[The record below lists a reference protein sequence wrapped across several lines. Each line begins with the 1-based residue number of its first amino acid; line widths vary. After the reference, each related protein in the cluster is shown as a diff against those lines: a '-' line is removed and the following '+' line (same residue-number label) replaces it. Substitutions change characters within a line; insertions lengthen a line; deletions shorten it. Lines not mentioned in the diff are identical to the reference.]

1 MQITADN
8 KTETKR
14 AFVFPGQGS
23 QSVGMGQ
30 ELYDSS
36 QAAREVFQ
44 EADETL
50 GVRLSKLI
58 FQGPSRK
65 LQDTV
70 NSQPAIMTVSIAA
83 WKAWEEFT
91 GSDLETPAALAG
103 HSLGEYTSMVV
114 AGVVSFADG
123 VSLVRQRGRLMQQAS
138 KGRPGGMAAIL
149 GLDELAASQ
158 ICSETGVELANINS
172 DDQIVI
178 SGDKIAVAQAMDLA
192 SARGARKTIPLTVS
206 GAFHSSLMQ
215 EAKDG
220 LSEALVSMDF
230 QDPVAPIIANSDC
243 AEMRTGEQVR
253 EELVRGLCG
262 DKIAVAQAMDLASAR
277 GARKTIPLTVSGAFH
292 SSLMQEAK
300 DGLSEALVSMD
311 FQDPVAPII
320 ANSDCAEL
328 RTGEQVRE
336 ELVRGLCQCVQWR
349 NTVRCMVDSGITQF
363 VELGPA
369 SVLAGLIKRIDRG
382 VEAVALS
389 NPESIRKLAGAT
401 A

>member
-8 KTETKR
+8 QNGIKR

-30 ELYDSS
+30 ELSDSS
-36 QAAREVFQ
+36 RAARAVFQ
-44 EADETL
+44 EADDTL
-50 GVRLSKLI
+50 GIKLSKLI

-65 LQDTV
+65 LQDTI

-83 WKAWEEFT
+83 LKAWEEFT
-91 GSDLETPAALAG
+91 GSELETPAALAG
-103 HSLGEYTSMVV
+103 HSLGEYTSMVA

-123 VSLVRQRGRLMQQAS
+123 VSLVRQRGRLMQQAA

-149 GLDELAASQ
+149 GLDELATAQ
-158 ICSETGVELANINS
+158 ICAETGVELANINA

-178 SGDKIAVAQAMDLA
+178 SGDKVAVAQAMDLA

-215 EAKDG
+215 EAKEG
-220 LSEALVSMDF
+220 LAEAMVAMEF
-230 QDPVAPIIANSDC
+230 KDPQS
-243 AEMRTGEQVR
+243 
-253 EELVRGLCG
+253 
-262 DKIAVAQAMDLASAR
+262 
-277 GARKTIPLTVSGAFH
+277 
-292 SSLMQEAK
+292 
-300 DGLSEALVSMD
+300 
-311 FQDPVAPII
+311 PII

-349 NTVRCMVDSGITQF
+349 NTVRCMVDSGISQF

-369 SVLAGLIKRIDRG
+369 SVLASLIRRIDRG
-382 VEAVALS
+382 VEAVALF
-389 NPESIRKLAGAT
+389 NPDSIRKLAGAS

>member
-8 KTETKR
+8 QNGIKR

-30 ELYDSS
+30 ELFDYS

-44 EADETL
+44 EADDTL
-50 GVRLSKLI
+50 GIKLSKLI

-65 LQDTV
+65 LQDTI

-83 WKAWEEFT
+83 LKAWEEFT
-91 GSDLETPAALAG
+91 GSELETPAALAG
-103 HSLGEYTSMVV
+103 HSLGEYTSMVA

-123 VSLVRQRGRLMQQAS
+123 VSLVRQRGRLMQQAA

-149 GLDELAASQ
+149 GLDELATAQ
-158 ICSETGVELANINS
+158 ICAETGVELANINA

-178 SGDKIAVAQAMDLA
+178 SGDKVAVAQAMDLA
-192 SARGARKTIPLTVS
+192 SARGAKKTIPLTVS

-215 EAKDG
+215 EAKEG
-220 LSEALVSMDF
+220 LAEAMVAMEF
-230 QDPVAPIIANSDC
+230 KDPQS
-243 AEMRTGEQVR
+243 
-253 EELVRGLCG
+253 
-262 DKIAVAQAMDLASAR
+262 
-277 GARKTIPLTVSGAFH
+277 
-292 SSLMQEAK
+292 
-300 DGLSEALVSMD
+300 
-311 FQDPVAPII
+311 PII

-369 SVLAGLIKRIDRG
+369 SVLASLIRRIDRG

-389 NPESIRKLAGAT
+389 NPDSIRKLAGAT

>member
-8 KTETKR
+8 QNGIKR

-23 QSVGMGQ
+23 QNVGMGQ
-30 ELYDSS
+30 ELFDSS
-36 QAAREVFQ
+36 RAARAVFQ
-44 EADETL
+44 EADDTL
-50 GVRLSKLI
+50 GIKLSKLI

-65 LQDTV
+65 LQDTI

-83 WKAWEEFT
+83 LKAWEEFT
-91 GSDLETPAALAG
+91 GSELETPAALAG
-103 HSLGEYTSMVV
+103 HSLGEYTSMVA

-123 VSLVRQRGRLMQQAS
+123 VSLVRQRGRLMQQAA

-149 GLDELAASQ
+149 GLDELATAQ
-158 ICSETGVELANINS
+158 ICAETGVELANINA

-178 SGDKIAVAQAMDLA
+178 SGDKVAVAQAVDLA

-215 EAKDG
+215 EAKEG
-220 LSEALVSMDF
+220 LAEAMVAMEF
-230 QDPVAPIIANSDC
+230 KDPQS
-243 AEMRTGEQVR
+243 
-253 EELVRGLCG
+253 
-262 DKIAVAQAMDLASAR
+262 
-277 GARKTIPLTVSGAFH
+277 
-292 SSLMQEAK
+292 
-300 DGLSEALVSMD
+300 
-311 FQDPVAPII
+311 PII

-349 NTVRCMVDSGITQF
+349 NTVRCMVDSGISQF

-369 SVLAGLIKRIDRG
+369 SVLASLIRRIDRG
-382 VEAVALS
+382 VEAVALF
-389 NPESIRKLAGAT
+389 NPDSIRKLAGAT

>member
-8 KTETKR
+8 QNGIKR

-23 QSVGMGQ
+23 QNVGMGQ
-30 ELYDSS
+30 ELFDSS
-36 QAAREVFQ
+36 RAARAVFQ
-44 EADETL
+44 EADDTL
-50 GVRLSKLI
+50 GIKLSKLI

-65 LQDTV
+65 LQDTI

-83 WKAWEEFT
+83 LKAWEEFT
-91 GSDLETPAALAG
+91 GSELETPAALAG
-103 HSLGEYTSMVV
+103 HSLGEYTSMVA

-123 VSLVRQRGRLMQQAS
+123 VSLVRQRGRLMQQAA

-149 GLDELAASQ
+149 GLDELATAQ
-158 ICSETGVELANINS
+158 ICAETGVELANINA

-178 SGDKIAVAQAMDLA
+178 SGDKVAVAQAMDLA
-192 SARGARKTIPLTVS
+192 SARGAKKTIPLTVS

-215 EAKDG
+215 EAKEG
-220 LSEALVSMDF
+220 LAEAMVAMEF
-230 QDPVAPIIANSDC
+230 KDPQS
-243 AEMRTGEQVR
+243 
-253 EELVRGLCG
+253 
-262 DKIAVAQAMDLASAR
+262 
-277 GARKTIPLTVSGAFH
+277 
-292 SSLMQEAK
+292 
-300 DGLSEALVSMD
+300 
-311 FQDPVAPII
+311 PII

-349 NTVRCMVDSGITQF
+349 NTVRCMVDSGISQF

-369 SVLAGLIKRIDRG
+369 SVLASLIRRIDRG
-382 VEAVALS
+382 VEAVALF
-389 NPESIRKLAGAT
+389 NPDSIRKLAGAT

>member
-8 KTETKR
+8 QNGIKR

-30 ELYDSS
+30 ELFDSS
-36 QAAREVFQ
+36 RAARAVFQ
-44 EADETL
+44 EADDTL
-50 GVRLSKLI
+50 GIKLSKLI

-65 LQDTV
+65 LQDTI

-83 WKAWEEFT
+83 LKAWEEFT
-91 GSDLETPAALAG
+91 GSELETPAALAG
-103 HSLGEYTSMVV
+103 HSLGEYTSMVA
-114 AGVVSFADG
+114 AGVVSFSDG
-123 VSLVRQRGRLMQQAS
+123 VSLVRQRGRLMQQAA

-149 GLDELAASQ
+149 GLDELATAQ
-158 ICSETGVELANINS
+158 ICAETGVELANINA

-178 SGDKIAVAQAMDLA
+178 SGDKVAVAQAMDLA

-215 EAKDG
+215 EAKEG
-220 LSEALVSMDF
+220 LAEAMVAMEF
-230 QDPVAPIIANSDC
+230 KDPRS
-243 AEMRTGEQVR
+243 
-253 EELVRGLCG
+253 
-262 DKIAVAQAMDLASAR
+262 
-277 GARKTIPLTVSGAFH
+277 
-292 SSLMQEAK
+292 
-300 DGLSEALVSMD
+300 
-311 FQDPVAPII
+311 PII

-349 NTVRCMVDSGITQF
+349 NTVRCMVDSGISQF

-369 SVLAGLIKRIDRG
+369 SVLASLIRRIDRG
-382 VEAVALS
+382 VEAVALF
-389 NPESIRKLAGAT
+389 NPDSIRKLASGT

>member
-8 KTETKR
+8 QNGIKR

-30 ELYDSS
+30 ELFESS
-36 QAAREVFQ
+36 RAARAVFQ
-44 EADETL
+44 EADDTL
-50 GVRLSKLI
+50 GIKLSKLI

-65 LQDTV
+65 LQDTI

-83 WKAWEEFT
+83 LKAWEEFT
-91 GSDLETPAALAG
+91 GSELETPAALAG
-103 HSLGEYTSMVV
+103 HSLGEYTSMVA

-123 VSLVRQRGRLMQQAS
+123 VSLVRQRGRLMQQAA

-149 GLDELAASQ
+149 GLDELATGQVCA
-158 ICSETGVELANINS
+158 ETGVELANINA

-178 SGDKIAVAQAMDLA
+178 SGDKVAVAQAMDLA
-192 SARGARKTIPLTVS
+192 SARGARKTIPLSVS

-215 EAKDG
+215 EAKEG
-220 LSEALVSMDF
+220 LAEAMVAMEF
-230 QDPVAPIIANSDC
+230 KDPQS
-243 AEMRTGEQVR
+243 
-253 EELVRGLCG
+253 
-262 DKIAVAQAMDLASAR
+262 
-277 GARKTIPLTVSGAFH
+277 
-292 SSLMQEAK
+292 
-300 DGLSEALVSMD
+300 
-311 FQDPVAPII
+311 PII

-349 NTVRCMVDSGITQF
+349 NTVRCMVDSGVSQF

-369 SVLAGLIKRIDRG
+369 SVLASLIRRIDRG
-382 VEAVALS
+382 VEAVALF
-389 NPESIRKLAGAT
+389 NPDSIRKLAGAT
-401 A
+401 D

>member
-1 MQITADN
+1 MRITADN
-8 KTETKR
+8 QNGIKR

-30 ELYDSS
+30 ELFDSS
-36 QAAREVFQ
+36 RAARAVFQ
-44 EADETL
+44 EADDTL
-50 GVRLSKLI
+50 GIKLSKLI

-65 LQDTV
+65 LQDTI

-83 WKAWEEFT
+83 LKAWEEFT
-91 GSDLETPAALAG
+91 GSELETPAALAG
-103 HSLGEYTSMVV
+103 HSLGEYTSMVA

-123 VSLVRQRGRLMQQAS
+123 VSLVRQRGRLMQQAA

-149 GLDELAASQ
+149 GLDELATAQ
-158 ICSETGVELANINS
+158 VCAETGVELANINA

-178 SGDKIAVAQAMDLA
+178 SGDKVAVAQAMDLA

-215 EAKDG
+215 EAKEG
-220 LSEALVSMDF
+220 LAEAMVAMEF
-230 QDPVAPIIANSDC
+230 KDPQS
-243 AEMRTGEQVR
+243 
-253 EELVRGLCG
+253 
-262 DKIAVAQAMDLASAR
+262 
-277 GARKTIPLTVSGAFH
+277 
-292 SSLMQEAK
+292 
-300 DGLSEALVSMD
+300 
-311 FQDPVAPII
+311 PII

-349 NTVRCMVDSGITQF
+349 NTVRCMVDSGISQF

-369 SVLAGLIKRIDRG
+369 SVLASLIRRIDRG
-382 VEAVALS
+382 VEAVALF
-389 NPESIRKLAGAT
+389 NPDSIRKLAGAT

>member
-8 KTETKR
+8 QNGIKR

-30 ELYDSS
+30 ELFDSS
-36 QAAREVFQ
+36 RAARAVFQ
-44 EADETL
+44 EADDTL
-50 GVRLSKLI
+50 GIKLSKLI

-65 LQDTV
+65 LQDTI

-83 WKAWEEFT
+83 LKAWEEFT
-91 GSDLETPAALAG
+91 GSELETPAALAG
-103 HSLGEYTSMVV
+103 HSLGEYTSMVA
-114 AGVVSFADG
+114 AGVVSFSDG
-123 VSLVRQRGRLMQQAS
+123 VSLVRQRGRLMQQAA

-149 GLDELAASQ
+149 GLDELATAQ
-158 ICSETGVELANINS
+158 ICAETGVELANINA

-178 SGDKIAVAQAMDLA
+178 SGDKVAVAQAMDLA

-215 EAKDG
+215 EAKEG
-220 LSEALVSMDF
+220 LSEAMVAMEF
-230 QDPVAPIIANSDC
+230 KDPQSP
-243 AEMRTGEQVR
+243 
-253 EELVRGLCG
+253 
-262 DKIAVAQAMDLASAR
+262 
-277 GARKTIPLTVSGAFH
+277 F
-292 SSLMQEAK
+292 
-300 DGLSEALVSMD
+300 
-311 FQDPVAPII
+311 I

-349 NTVRCMVDSGITQF
+349 NTFRCMVDSGISQF

-369 SVLAGLIKRIDRG
+369 SVLASLIRRIDRG
-382 VEAVALS
+382 VEAVALF
-389 NPESIRKLAGAT
+389 NPDSIRKLAGAT

>member
-8 KTETKR
+8 QNGIKR

-30 ELYDSS
+30 ELFDSS
-36 QAAREVFQ
+36 RAARAVFL
-44 EADETL
+44 EADDTL
-50 GVRLSKLI
+50 GIKLSKLI

-65 LQDTV
+65 LQDTI

-83 WKAWEEFT
+83 LKAWEEFT
-91 GSDLETPAALAG
+91 GSELETPAALAG
-103 HSLGEYTSMVV
+103 HSLGEYTSMVA

-123 VSLVRQRGRLMQQAS
+123 VSLVRQRGRLMQQAA

-149 GLDELAASQ
+149 GLDELATAQ
-158 ICSETGVELANINS
+158 ICAETGVELANINA

-178 SGDKIAVAQAMDLA
+178 SGDKVAVAQAMDLA

-215 EAKDG
+215 EAKEG
-220 LSEALVSMDF
+220 LAEAMVAMEF
-230 QDPVAPIIANSDC
+230 KDPQS
-243 AEMRTGEQVR
+243 
-253 EELVRGLCG
+253 
-262 DKIAVAQAMDLASAR
+262 
-277 GARKTIPLTVSGAFH
+277 
-292 SSLMQEAK
+292 
-300 DGLSEALVSMD
+300 
-311 FQDPVAPII
+311 PII

-349 NTVRCMVDSGITQF
+349 NTVRCMVDSGISQF

-369 SVLAGLIKRIDRG
+369 SVLASLIRRIDRG
-382 VEAVALS
+382 VEAVALF
-389 NPESIRKLAGAT
+389 NPDSIRKLAGAT

>member
-8 KTETKR
+8 QNGVKR

-30 ELYDSS
+30 ELFDSS
-36 QAAREVFQ
+36 RAARAVFQ
-44 EADETL
+44 EADDTL
-50 GVRLSKLI
+50 GIKLSKLI

-65 LQDTV
+65 LQDTI

-83 WKAWEEFT
+83 LKAWEEFT
-91 GSDLETPAALAG
+91 GSELETPAALAG
-103 HSLGEYTSMVV
+103 HSLGEYTSMVA

-123 VSLVRQRGRLMQQAS
+123 VSLVRQRGRLMQQAA
-138 KGRPGGMAAIL
+138 KGRPGGMVAIL
-149 GLDELAASQ
+149 GLDELATAQ
-158 ICSETGVELANINS
+158 VCAETGVELANINA

-178 SGDKIAVAQAMDLA
+178 SGDKVAVAQAMDLA

-215 EAKDG
+215 EAKEG
-220 LSEALVSMDF
+220 LAEAMVAMEF
-230 QDPVAPIIANSDC
+230 KDPQS
-243 AEMRTGEQVR
+243 
-253 EELVRGLCG
+253 
-262 DKIAVAQAMDLASAR
+262 
-277 GARKTIPLTVSGAFH
+277 
-292 SSLMQEAK
+292 
-300 DGLSEALVSMD
+300 
-311 FQDPVAPII
+311 PII

-349 NTVRCMVDSGITQF
+349 NTVRCMVDSGISQF

-369 SVLAGLIKRIDRG
+369 SVLASLIRRIDRG
-382 VEAVALS
+382 VEAVALF
-389 NPESIRKLAGAT
+389 NPDSIRKLAGAT

>member
-8 KTETKR
+8 QNGIKR

-30 ELYDSS
+30 ELFDSS
-36 QAAREVFQ
+36 RAARAVFQ
-44 EADETL
+44 EADDTL
-50 GVRLSKLI
+50 GIKLSKLI

-65 LQDTV
+65 LQDTI

-83 WKAWEEFT
+83 LKAWEEFT
-91 GSDLETPAALAG
+91 GSELETPAALAG
-103 HSLGEYTSMVV
+103 HSLGEYTSMVA
-114 AGVVSFADG
+114 AGVVSFSDG
-123 VSLVRQRGRLMQQAS
+123 VSLVRQRGRLMQQAA

-149 GLDELAASQ
+149 GLDELATAQ
-158 ICSETGVELANINS
+158 ICAETGVELANINA

-178 SGDKIAVAQAMDLA
+178 SGDKVSVAQAMDLA

-215 EAKDG
+215 EAKEG
-220 LSEALVSMDF
+220 LAEAMVAMEF
-230 QDPVAPIIANSDC
+230 KDPQS
-243 AEMRTGEQVR
+243 
-253 EELVRGLCG
+253 
-262 DKIAVAQAMDLASAR
+262 
-277 GARKTIPLTVSGAFH
+277 
-292 SSLMQEAK
+292 
-300 DGLSEALVSMD
+300 
-311 FQDPVAPII
+311 PII

-349 NTVRCMVDSGITQF
+349 NTVRCMVDSGISQF

-369 SVLAGLIKRIDRG
+369 SVLASLIRRIDRG
-382 VEAVALS
+382 VEAVALF
-389 NPESIRKLAGAT
+389 NPDSIRKLAGAT

>member
-30 ELYDSS
+30 ELYNSS

-44 EADETL
+44 EADEIL

-243 AEMRTGEQVR
+243 AE
-253 EELVRGLCG
+253 
-262 DKIAVAQAMDLASAR
+262 
-277 GARKTIPLTVSGAFH
+277 
-292 SSLMQEAK
+292 
-300 DGLSEALVSMD
+300 
-311 FQDPVAPII
+311 
-320 ANSDCAEL
+320 L

>member
-8 KTETKR
+8 QNGIKR

-30 ELYDSS
+30 ELSDSS
-36 QAAREVFQ
+36 RAARAVFQ
-44 EADETL
+44 EADDTL
-50 GVRLSKLI
+50 GIKLSKLI

-65 LQDTV
+65 LQDTI

-83 WKAWEEFT
+83 LKAWEEFT
-91 GSDLETPAALAG
+91 GSELETPAALAG
-103 HSLGEYTSMVV
+103 HSLGEYTSMVA

-123 VSLVRQRGRLMQQAS
+123 VSLVRQRGRLMQQAA

-149 GLDELAASQ
+149 GLDDLATAQ
-158 ICSETGVELANINS
+158 ICAETGVELANINA

-178 SGDKIAVAQAMDLA
+178 SGDKVAVAQAMDLA

-215 EAKDG
+215 EAKEG
-220 LSEALVSMDF
+220 LAEAMVAMEF
-230 QDPVAPIIANSDC
+230 KDPQS
-243 AEMRTGEQVR
+243 
-253 EELVRGLCG
+253 
-262 DKIAVAQAMDLASAR
+262 
-277 GARKTIPLTVSGAFH
+277 
-292 SSLMQEAK
+292 
-300 DGLSEALVSMD
+300 
-311 FQDPVAPII
+311 PII

-349 NTVRCMVDSGITQF
+349 NTVRCMVDSGISQF

-369 SVLAGLIKRIDRG
+369 SVLASLIRRIDRG
-382 VEAVALS
+382 VEAVALF
-389 NPESIRKLAGAT
+389 NPDSIRKLAGAT
-401 A
+401 T

>member
-8 KTETKR
+8 QNGIKR

-30 ELYDSS
+30 ELFDSS
-36 QAAREVFQ
+36 RAARAVFQ
-44 EADETL
+44 EADDTL
-50 GVRLSKLI
+50 GIKLSKLI

-65 LQDTV
+65 LQDTI

-83 WKAWEEFT
+83 LKAWEEFT
-91 GSDLETPAALAG
+91 GSELETPAALAG
-103 HSLGEYTSMVV
+103 HSLGEYTSMVA

-123 VSLVRQRGRLMQQAS
+123 VSLVRQRGRLMQQAA

-149 GLDELAASQ
+149 GLDELATAQ
-158 ICSETGVELANINS
+158 ICAETGVELANINA

-178 SGDKIAVAQAMDLA
+178 SGDKVAVAQAMDLA

-215 EAKDG
+215 EAKEG
-220 LSEALVSMDF
+220 LAEAMVAMEF
-230 QDPVAPIIANSDC
+230 KDPQS
-243 AEMRTGEQVR
+243 
-253 EELVRGLCG
+253 
-262 DKIAVAQAMDLASAR
+262 
-277 GARKTIPLTVSGAFH
+277 
-292 SSLMQEAK
+292 
-300 DGLSEALVSMD
+300 
-311 FQDPVAPII
+311 PII

-349 NTVRCMVDSGITQF
+349 NTVRCMVDSGISQF

-369 SVLAGLIKRIDRG
+369 SVLASLIRRIDRG
-382 VEAVALS
+382 VEAVALF
-389 NPESIRKLAGAT
+389 NPDSIRKLAGAT

>member
-8 KTETKR
+8 QTETKR

-83 WKAWEEFT
+83 WKAWEEFI
-91 GSDLETPAALAG
+91 GSDLEPPAALAG

-114 AGVVSFADG
+114 AGVVSFADA
-123 VSLVRQRGRLMQQAS
+123 VDLVRQRGRLMQHAS

-220 LSEALVSMDF
+220 LSEV
-230 QDPVAPIIANSDC
+230 
-243 AEMRTGEQVR
+243 
-253 EELVRGLCG
+253 
-262 DKIAVAQAMDLASAR
+262 
-277 GARKTIPLTVSGAFH
+277 
-292 SSLMQEAK
+292 
-300 DGLSEALVSMD
+300 LVSMD

>member
-8 KTETKR
+8 QNGIKR

-30 ELYDSS
+30 ELFDSS
-36 QAAREVFQ
+36 RAARAVFQ
-44 EADETL
+44 EADDTL
-50 GVRLSKLI
+50 GIKLSKLI

-65 LQDTV
+65 LQDTI

-83 WKAWEEFT
+83 LKAWEEFT
-91 GSDLETPAALAG
+91 GSELETPAALAG
-103 HSLGEYTSMVV
+103 HSLGEYTSMVA

-123 VSLVRQRGRLMQQAS
+123 VSLVRQRGRLMQQAA

-149 GLDELAASQ
+149 GLDELATTQ
-158 ICSETGVELANINS
+158 ICAETGVELANINA

-178 SGDKIAVAQAMDLA
+178 SGDKVAVAQAVDLA

-215 EAKDG
+215 EAKEG
-220 LSEALVSMDF
+220 LAEAMVAMEF
-230 QDPVAPIIANSDC
+230 KDPQS
-243 AEMRTGEQVR
+243 
-253 EELVRGLCG
+253 
-262 DKIAVAQAMDLASAR
+262 
-277 GARKTIPLTVSGAFH
+277 
-292 SSLMQEAK
+292 
-300 DGLSEALVSMD
+300 
-311 FQDPVAPII
+311 PII

-349 NTVRCMVDSGITQF
+349 NTVRCMVDSGISQF

-369 SVLAGLIKRIDRG
+369 SVLASLIRRIDRG
-382 VEAVALS
+382 VEAVALF
-389 NPESIRKLAGAT
+389 NPDSIRKLAGAT

>member
-70 NSQPAIMTVSIAA
+70 KSQPAIMTVSIAA

-91 GSDLETPAALAG
+91 GSGLETPAALAG

-243 AEMRTGEQVR
+243 AE
-253 EELVRGLCG
+253 
-262 DKIAVAQAMDLASAR
+262 
-277 GARKTIPLTVSGAFH
+277 
-292 SSLMQEAK
+292 
-300 DGLSEALVSMD
+300 
-311 FQDPVAPII
+311 
-320 ANSDCAEL
+320 L

>member
-8 KTETKR
+8 QNGIKR

-30 ELYDSS
+30 ELFDSS
-36 QAAREVFQ
+36 RAARTVFQ
-44 EADETL
+44 EADDTL
-50 GVRLSKLI
+50 GIKLSKLI

-65 LQDTV
+65 LQDTI

-83 WKAWEEFT
+83 LKAWEEFT
-91 GSDLETPAALAG
+91 GSELETPAALAG
-103 HSLGEYTSMVV
+103 HSLGEYTSMVA

-123 VSLVRQRGRLMQQAS
+123 VSLVRQRGRLMQQAA

-149 GLDELAASQ
+149 GLDELATAQ
-158 ICSETGVELANINS
+158 ICAETGVELANINA

-178 SGDKIAVAQAMDLA
+178 SGDKVAVAQAMDLA
-192 SARGARKTIPLTVS
+192 SARGARKTISLTVS

-215 EAKDG
+215 EAKEG
-220 LSEALVSMDF
+220 LAEAMVAMEF
-230 QDPVAPIIANSDC
+230 KDPQS
-243 AEMRTGEQVR
+243 
-253 EELVRGLCG
+253 
-262 DKIAVAQAMDLASAR
+262 
-277 GARKTIPLTVSGAFH
+277 
-292 SSLMQEAK
+292 
-300 DGLSEALVSMD
+300 
-311 FQDPVAPII
+311 PII

-349 NTVRCMVDSGITQF
+349 NTVRCMVDSGISQF

-369 SVLAGLIKRIDRG
+369 SVLASLIRRIDRG
-382 VEAVALS
+382 VEAVALF
-389 NPESIRKLAGAT
+389 NPDSIRKLAGAT

>member
-8 KTETKR
+8 QNGIKR

-30 ELYDSS
+30 ELFDSS
-36 QAAREVFQ
+36 RAARAVFQ
-44 EADETL
+44 EADDTL
-50 GVRLSKLI
+50 GIKLSKLI

-65 LQDTV
+65 LQDTI

-83 WKAWEEFT
+83 LKAWEEFT
-91 GSDLETPAALAG
+91 GSELETPAALAG
-103 HSLGEYTSMVV
+103 HSLGEYTSMVA

-123 VSLVRQRGRLMQQAS
+123 VSLVRQRGRLMQQAA

-149 GLDELAASQ
+149 GLDELATAQ
-158 ICSETGVELANINS
+158 ICSETGVELANINA

-178 SGDKIAVAQAMDLA
+178 SGDKVAVAQAMDLA

-215 EAKDG
+215 EAKEG
-220 LSEALVSMDF
+220 LAEAMVAMEF
-230 QDPVAPIIANSDC
+230 KDPQS
-243 AEMRTGEQVR
+243 
-253 EELVRGLCG
+253 
-262 DKIAVAQAMDLASAR
+262 
-277 GARKTIPLTVSGAFH
+277 
-292 SSLMQEAK
+292 
-300 DGLSEALVSMD
+300 
-311 FQDPVAPII
+311 PII

-349 NTVRCMVDSGITQF
+349 NTVRCMVDSGISQF

-369 SVLAGLIKRIDRG
+369 SVLASLIRRIDRG
-382 VEAVALS
+382 VEAVALF
-389 NPESIRKLAGAT
+389 NPDSIRKLAGAT

>member
-8 KTETKR
+8 QTETKR

-36 QAAREVFQ
+36 RAAREVFQ

-91 GSDLETPAALAG
+91 GSDLEPPAALAG

-123 VSLVRQRGRLMQQAS
+123 VNLVRQRGRLMQQAS

-158 ICSETGVELANINS
+158 ICAETGVELANINS

-215 EAKDG
+215 EAK
-220 LSEALVSMDF
+220 E
-230 QDPVAPIIANSDC
+230 
-243 AEMRTGEQVR
+243 
-253 EELVRGLCG
+253 
-262 DKIAVAQAMDLASAR
+262 
-277 GARKTIPLTVSGAFH
+277 
-292 SSLMQEAK
+292 
-300 DGLSEALVSMD
+300 GLSEALVSMD

-382 VEAVALS
+382 VQAVALS

>member
-8 KTETKR
+8 QNGIKR

-30 ELYDSS
+30 ELFDSS
-36 QAAREVFQ
+36 RAARAVFQ
-44 EADETL
+44 EADDTR
-50 GVRLSKLI
+50 GIKLSKLI

-65 LQDTV
+65 LQDTI

-83 WKAWEEFT
+83 LKAWEEFT
-91 GSDLETPAALAG
+91 GSELETPAALAG
-103 HSLGEYTSMVV
+103 HSLGEYTSMVA

-123 VSLVRQRGRLMQQAS
+123 VSLVRQRGRLMQQAA

-149 GLDELAASQ
+149 GLDELATAQ
-158 ICSETGVELANINS
+158 ICAETGVELANINA

-178 SGDKIAVAQAMDLA
+178 SGDKVAVAQAMDLA

-215 EAKDG
+215 EAKEG
-220 LSEALVSMDF
+220 LAEAMVAMEF
-230 QDPVAPIIANSDC
+230 KDPQS
-243 AEMRTGEQVR
+243 
-253 EELVRGLCG
+253 
-262 DKIAVAQAMDLASAR
+262 
-277 GARKTIPLTVSGAFH
+277 
-292 SSLMQEAK
+292 
-300 DGLSEALVSMD
+300 
-311 FQDPVAPII
+311 PII

-349 NTVRCMVDSGITQF
+349 NTVRCMVDSGISQF

-369 SVLAGLIKRIDRG
+369 SVLASLIRRIDRG
-382 VEAVALS
+382 VEAVALF
-389 NPESIRKLAGAT
+389 NPDSIRKLAGAT